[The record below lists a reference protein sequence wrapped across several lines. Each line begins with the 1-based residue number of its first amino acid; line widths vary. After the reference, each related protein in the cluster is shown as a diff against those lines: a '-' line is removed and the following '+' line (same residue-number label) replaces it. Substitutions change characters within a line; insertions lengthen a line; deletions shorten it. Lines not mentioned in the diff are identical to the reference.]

1 MPLSFYNG
9 ASIKVKNISNIYIG
23 YFYYGV
29 KINEMNE
36 IKLVTINI

>member
-9 ASIKVKNISNIYIG
+9 ASIKVKNISNIG